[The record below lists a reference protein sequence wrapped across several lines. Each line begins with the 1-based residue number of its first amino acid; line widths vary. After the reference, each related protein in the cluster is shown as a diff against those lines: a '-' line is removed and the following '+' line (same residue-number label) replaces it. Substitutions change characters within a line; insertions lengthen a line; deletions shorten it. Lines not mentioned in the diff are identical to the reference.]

1 MRARGEPLGLG
12 PGGCLVISGAFQDEV
27 RAAAAFGRPL
37 PYLVGRTDAEAWLDN
52 VVPGNHNGL
61 MTVVGIRELKA
72 RLSEYVRR
80 VRGGEEVLVTD
91 RGEVVAT
98 LLPPEAVRAVNDLEP
113 GIRRLVAQGRLVPGR
128 GNDPARYPVFS
139 PLVSAGTAAAWIA
152 EDREER

>member
-1 MRARGEPLGLG
+1 
-12 PGGCLVISGAFQDEV
+12 
-27 RAAAAFGRPL
+27 
-37 PYLVGRTDAEAWLDN
+37 
-52 VVPGNHNGL
+52 

-98 LLPPEAVRAVNDLEP
+98 LLTPEAVPSAVDLAP

-128 GNDPARYPVFS
+128 GNDPARYPVFP
-139 PLVSAGTAAAWIA
+139 PLVPAGTAAAWIA